1 MRMKYRFII
10 IMSFLKWVKEW
21 TMRFCQVITSLM
33 YQVKRK
39 EKLFIVHLNRFWLV
53 LVSEVISRNLQSRV
67 WTETLL
73 CYDAG
78 AVSGQVPELSS
89 NLHTTPKT
97 LWTDILPWPLGRP
110 VESTWYHNT
119 AKIQGNNDVCRAPG
133 VCRLATILESQN
145 PKEMLKNIQSG
156 SFNAIFKI

>member
-21 TMRFCQVITSLM
+21 TMRFYRVITSLM

-67 WTETLL
+67 WTALL
-73 CYDAG
+73 WSG

-97 LWTDILPWPLGRP
+97 LRTDILPWLLGRP

-119 AKIQGNNDVCRAPG
+119 VKIQGNNDVCRAPG